1 MRYNENMKLKTVLF
15 GMIELLIVVA
25 GIVHT
30 AYSYIA
36 IANDSY
42 TSFPPQ
48 TAFLLFIPYIGAMCV
63 VFLVWLATRRL
74 QKHNKRA

>member
-48 TAFLLFIPYIGAMCV
+48 TAFLLFIPYIAVACALL
-63 VFLVWLATRRL
+63 FDWFIIRRL
-74 QKHNKRA
+74 QKQNKRA